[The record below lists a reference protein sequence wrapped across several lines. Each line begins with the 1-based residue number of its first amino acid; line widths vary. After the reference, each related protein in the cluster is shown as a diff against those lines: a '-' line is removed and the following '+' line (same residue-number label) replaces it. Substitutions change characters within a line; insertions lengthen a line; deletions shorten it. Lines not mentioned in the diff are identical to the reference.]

1 MQTIE
6 IKIKGDVDRDWS
18 DSLAGLNITHI
29 SDGSSL
35 LSGVVRDQSAL
46 YGLLFQLSNLGLQ
59 LISVSSA
66 SFNIIGT
73 DKGVKV

>member
-6 IKIKGDVDRDWS
+6 IKIKGHVDRDWS
-18 DSLAGLNITHI
+18 NSLADLQVTHVA
-29 SDGSSL
+29 DGSSL
-35 LSGVVRDQSAL
+35 LWGVVRDQSAL

-66 SFNIIGT
+66 SLNIIGA
-73 DKGVKV
+73 DEGVKA